1 MYTFKEVG
9 KIFITEEFYKGPL
22 GPTLLKRKTKAIK
35 YNISYYSHRGQ
46 GYNFKLLKQRT
57 QGLQ

>member
-1 MYTFKEVG
+1 MYTFKVVG
-9 KIFITEEFYKGPL
+9 KIFIIEEFYRGPL
-22 GPTLLKRKTKAIK
+22 GPTLLKQKTKAIK
-35 YNISYYSHRGQ
+35 YNTLYYSHRGQ